1 MPDMFDPLAFA
12 RGPAMKN
19 RFMLAPLTNCQSH
32 ADGRLSDDEYNWLRM
47 RAVGGFGHTMTCAAH
62 VLKSGQG
69 FPGQLGIFS
78 DAHLP
83 GLTRMADA
91 IRAAGSVSSVQLYH
105 GGMRSP
111 AELIGHTP
119 WCPSDNAE
127 FKARAMTVADI
138 EEAIEAF
145 VKAAERAERAGFD
158 GVELHGAHGYLLC
171 QFLSGETNQREDG
184 YGGALENRARPLF
197 EVIRG
202 IRQRCRAD
210 FQLGVRLSPER
221 FGMNIPDARAVA
233 ARLMRED
240 QIDFLDMSLWD
251 VFAEPE
257 DNALK
262 GRSLMSYFTDLERG
276 RTRLGVAG
284 KIRRPAHVREV
295 LELGADF
302 ALLGRAA
309 IVHHNFPQLAAR
321 ADFDPLELPVTR
333 AHLKSQFLGQAFID
347 YMAGWPDFVCD

>member
-1 MPDMFDPLAFA
+1 MPDMFDSLAFA

-32 ADGRLSDDEYNWLRM
+32 ADGRLSDDEFNWLRM

-78 DAHLP
+78 DDHLP

-111 AELIGHTP
+111 AALIGHTP
-119 WCPSDNAE
+119 WCPSDNEE
-127 FKARAMTVADI
+127 FKARAMTVSEI
-138 EEAIEAF
+138 EESIAAF
-145 VKAAERAERAGFD
+145 IKGAERAERAGFD

-171 QFLSGETNQREDG
+171 QFISGETNQRTDG
-184 YGGALENRARPLF
+184 YGGSLENRARPLF
-197 EVIRG
+197 DVIKG
-202 IRQRCRAD
+202 IRQRCGAG

-233 ARLMRED
+233 ARLMAED
-240 QIDFLDMSLWD
+240 QVDYLDMSLWD

-257 DNALK
+257 DDALK
-262 GRSLMSYFTDLERG
+262 GRTLMSYFTDLDRG

-284 KIRRPAHVREV
+284 KIRQPQNVRQV
-295 LELGADF
+295 LDLGADF

-309 IVHHNFPQLAAR
+309 IVHHDFPKRAAQT
-321 ADFDPLELPVTR
+321 DFAPLQLPVSR
-333 AHLKSQFLGQAFID
+333 AHLKSQFLGQSFID
-347 YMAGWPDFVCD
+347 YMAGWPDFVSD

>member
-1 MPDMFDPLAFA
+1 MPDMFDSLSFA

-32 ADGRLSDDEYNWLRM
+32 ADGSLSDDEFNWLRM

-83 GLTRMADA
+83 GLTRLADA

-111 AELIGHTP
+111 ADLIGHTP
-119 WCPSDNAE
+119 WCPSDNEE
-127 FKARAMTVADI
+127 FKARAMSVSEI
-138 EEAIEAF
+138 EESIAAF
-145 VKAAERAERAGFD
+145 IAAAERAEKAGFD

-171 QFLSGETNQREDG
+171 QFLSGETNQRDDN
-184 YGGALENRARPLF
+184 YGGSLENRARPLF
-197 EVIRG
+197 EVIKG

-221 FGMNIPDARAVA
+221 FGMNIADARAVA
-233 ARLMRED
+233 QRLMSED
-240 QIDFLDMSLWD
+240 QTDYIDMSLWD

-257 DNALK
+257 DPALK
-262 GRSLMSYFTDLERG
+262 GRNLMSYFTELDRG

-284 KIRRPAHVREV
+284 KIRRPEHVSAV
-295 LELGADF
+295 LEPNVDF

-309 IVHHNFPQLAAR
+309 ILHHDFPKRAAQATFEP
-321 ADFDPLELPVTR
+321 ADLPVSR
-333 AHLKSQFLGQAFID
+333 AHLKAEYLGQAFIN
-347 YMAGWPDFVCD
+347 YMAGWPNFVSD